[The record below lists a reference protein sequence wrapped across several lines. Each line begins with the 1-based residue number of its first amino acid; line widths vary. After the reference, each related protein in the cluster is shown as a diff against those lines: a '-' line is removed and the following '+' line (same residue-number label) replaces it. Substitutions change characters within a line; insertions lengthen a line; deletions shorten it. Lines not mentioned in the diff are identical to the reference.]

1 VRLAVVMSGGSGRRF
16 WPLSRQAHPKQL
28 VELAGGKSL
37 LELTL
42 ERLLPVFGPKGIWV
56 VTQARQAEATRRTVS
71 RFGPVRVV
79 AEPVGK
85 NTAPCIA
92 YAASLAKAE
101 FGEATMAFLPADHLI
116 TKRAAFARL
125 LRAGL
130 DFVERRGMLLTLG
143 IKPTRPATGFG
154 YIKRGAR
161 LPVAGKLGIYKV
173 VKFTE
178 KPSLGTASKYVSS
191 GAYLWNAGIF
201 LFTASAV
208 LEEIDRHLPALGREF
223 RALRGLPAG
232 RDAKRRLARC
242 YSVIDDVSIDFGVME
257 KTTRA
262 CVLPADIGWDDLGSW
277 ESFAA
282 HMTRDR
288 AGNSVRGS
296 HVSLDSRN
304 CVIYAEGG
312 LVATIG
318 LEGIVVVATRDAV
331 LVAAR
336 SEAEKVKRLTD
347 LIEEKGLTDL
357 L

>member
-1 VRLAVVMSGGSGRRF
+1 MSGGSGRRF

-28 VELAGGKSL
+28 VELRGGKSL

-42 ERLLPVFGPKGIWV
+42 ERLLPVFGPKAIWV
-56 VTQARQAEATRRTVS
+56 LTQARQAEATRRAAS
-71 RFGPVRVV
+71 RFGSVRVI

-116 TKRAAFARL
+116 KKRAEFARL

-130 DFVERRGMLLTLG
+130 DFVEQRGMLLTLG

-161 LPVAGKLGIYKV
+161 VPAAKNLGIYKV
-173 VKFTE
+173 ARFTE
-178 KPSLGTASKYVSS
+178 KPSLGTARKYVSS

-208 LEEIDRHLPALGREF
+208 LEEIERYLPAIGREF
-223 RALRGLPAG
+223 KALASFPRG

-242 YSVIDDVSIDFGVME
+242 YSMVDPVSIDFGVME
-257 KTTRA
+257 KTARA

-282 HMTRDR
+282 YMTKDR
-288 AGNSVRGS
+288 AGNSVHGS
-296 HVSLDSRN
+296 HVGIDSRN
-304 CVIYAEGG
+304 CVVYADSG

-318 LEGIVVVATRDAV
+318 LEGIVVVATDDAV